1 MAGQNKKTTLFRL
14 KGVEWIF
21 VNLPYL
27 CFVGLLAV
35 LYISNAHTAEHNLRK
50 IELLKKEVKDAES
63 KYISVKK
70 KIMYGSTQSQIAKE
84 VKDKG
89 LQVAKKLPKRIK
101 TNPS

>member
-1 MAGQNKKTTLFRL
+1 MTALNKKTTLFRL

-50 IELLKKEVKDAES
+50 IEVLKKEVKDAES

-70 KIMYGSTQSQIAKE
+70 KIMYGSTQSQIEKE

-89 LQVAKKLPKRIK
+89 LQVAKKLPKRIDK
-101 TNPS
+101 NQS

>member
-1 MAGQNKKTTLFRL
+1 MTALNKKTTLFRL

-50 IELLKKEVKDAES
+50 IEVLKKEVKDAES

-70 KIMYGSTQSQIAKE
+70 KIMYGSTQSQIEKE

-89 LQVAKKLPKRIK
+89 LQVAKKLPKRID
-101 TNPS
+101 TNQS

>member
-50 IELLKKEVKDAES
+50 IEVLKKEVKDAES

-70 KIMYGSTQSQIAKE
+70 KIMYGSTQSQIEKD
-84 VKDKG
+84 VQDKG
-89 LQVAKKLPKRIK
+89 LQVAKKLPKRID
-101 TNPS
+101 TNPI